1 MRKFIPVLPFV
12 ALIIFVLSM
21 TFFQPEPSVTQ
32 AVPEAVN
39 GQHIGF
45 SKKETDEA
53 RAVRPERADMDAEA
67 PDPGP
72 AANPMREQLQDV
84 ASAYRLA
91 SRFPD
96 YSVPLTG
103 QDWQWLNPRPFV
115 PRSSSVEGEPDLSV
129 SIELSQYIIDM
140 AQPVPVRVV
149 AQSADVQVAA
159 VSVMLKGTGGGT
171 SAAVPLLPANGSS
184 NVQIF
189 EGVLSA
195 SELAAAGPG
204 ETAVVAQLSLP
215 AGKSASVAAMVQIY
229 ASAADLL
236 YLGDAYV
243 DGPHLVI
250 PAHFRVNNPG
260 YYRVQANLYDAA
272 SGAPVSHLNSSF
284 TLSESDNTGLLK
296 VHAVT
301 LREMQAAG
309 PYLLKDFN
317 IVRSPARPGEQT
329 GFGSS
334 AQASFQVQGFS
345 LDRYADDPY
354 VDEAAIQRQ
363 TFLDRISENPE
374 LQ

>member
-1 MRKFIPVLPFV
+1 MRKIIPVLPFV
-12 ALIIFVLSM
+12 ALIILVVSM
-21 TFFQPEPSVTQ
+21 TFFQFEPSVTQ
-32 AVPEAVN
+32 AGSEAVN
-39 GQHIGF
+39 GQQLGIPEQ
-45 SKKETDEA
+45 KKALRALPPEA
-53 RAVRPERADMDAEA
+53 ADSAEEAVDPE
-67 PDPGP
+67 PVV
-72 AANPMREQLQDV
+72 NPMREQLQEV
-84 ASAYRLA
+84 ASAYREA

-96 YSVPLTG
+96 YSIPLTG
-103 QDWQWLNPRPFV
+103 QDWQLLNPRPFV

-129 SIELSQYIIDM
+129 SIELPQYIIDM

-149 AQSADVQVAA
+149 AQSASVRVAG
-159 VSVMLKGTGGGT
+159 VSVMLKGTGGGA
-171 SAAVPLLPANGSS
+171 SGAVPLLAANGSS

-195 SELAAAGPG
+195 SDLAAAGPG
-204 ETAVVAQLSLP
+204 EAAVMAQLSLP

-236 YLGDAYV
+236 YLGDAFV

-272 SGAPVSHLNSSF
+272 SGAPVSHLNSTF

-334 AQASFQVQGFS
+334 AQASFQIQGFS
-345 LDRYADDPY
+345 LDRYSDDPY
-354 VDEAAIQRQ
+354 INEAAIQRQ
-363 TFLDRISENPE
+363 NFLDRISENPE